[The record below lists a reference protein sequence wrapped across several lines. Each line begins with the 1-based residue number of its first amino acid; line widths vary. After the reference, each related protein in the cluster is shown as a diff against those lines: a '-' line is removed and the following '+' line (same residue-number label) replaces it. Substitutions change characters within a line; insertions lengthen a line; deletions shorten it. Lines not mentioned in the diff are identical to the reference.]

1 MGKDITS
8 IKYSKLK
15 IILKKLIKKRKI
27 LRVMVNECVKLLT
40 LYRKKYIE
48 EISKISNCDT
58 DKLLLGNCL
67 QSKC

>member
-27 LRVMVNECVKLLT
+27 LRVMVNECIKLLT

-48 EISKISNCDT
+48 QISSSDT
-58 DKLLLGNCL
+58 DKFLLGLGNCYTT
-67 QSKC
+67 